1 MSQQLLDMIMRMGG
15 ADAVSAMAAR
25 VGISP
30 EQAQSAMAALAPAI
44 AGGMAQQV
52 QAGNQDAVN
61 AAAGTAAAMTSS
73 AASDEAVD
81 HGSNI
86 LGQIFG
92 GQDTTSA
99 VAQAAAAKTGI
110 DPGQLSALMPMIAT
124 MAASALGNG
133 AGGAAAPV
141 TGGGSSGGL
150 GGLLGGLL
158 GGGAAGAGGAGT
170 GGAAGLL
177 GMLDLNKDGNPLDDI
192 MGLAQRFLKR

>member
-25 VGISP
+25 VGMSP

-44 AGGMAQQV
+44 AGGMASQV
-52 QAGNQDAVN
+52 AAGNQDAVN
-61 AAAGTAAAMTSS
+61 EVAGTAAAMTSS
-73 AASDEAVD
+73 AASDEAID

-99 VAQAAAAKTGI
+99 VAQAAAEKTGI
-110 DPGQLSALMPMIAT
+110 DAGQLSALMPMIAT

-133 AGGAAAPV
+133 AGGAVAPV
-141 TGGGSSGGL
+141 TSTGGGLGGML
-150 GGLLGGLL
+150 GGLLGGTH
-158 GGGAAGAGGAGT
+158 GAGGGSASV
-170 GGAAGLL
+170 GAAGLL

-192 MGLAQRFLKR
+192 MGMAQRFMKR